1 MALTVA
7 RPGDGAR
14 FAGLDAN
21 DAPDAAGKATVL
33 HSGAVKLLRQ
43 IEQAGNPDA
52 RITIRGAVIGKLLA
66 HYADSYVGFQN
77 GDTPRW
83 VQCFWE
89 QPQIANGWTSF
100 QLTSDYTKH
109 FDGRHSILKWE
120 GGRGELSISEQ
131 VYIKGKEAW
140 GKSGVIVRQMRHLP
154 AGLYLGD
161 LYDQSNSVII
171 PREATYLPAIA
182 AFLFSDLFNEAVRQV
197 DQKVNVTSATFV
209 KVPFDL
215 AYWQK
220 VADEKYPS
228 GLPEPYSDDPTQW
241 LFHGHP
247 AKAETGTALHV
258 ALARLCGYR
267 WPAETDTQMRL
278 STEARVWIAK
288 AASLPAADNDGLLCL
303 PAAAGERPL
312 AERLRAYLAAAFGT
326 TWSDALER
334 RLVAEADERFDK
346 KAAKDGSLEA
356 WLRHRAFRQHCKLFH
371 DRPFLWQVWD
381 GLKDGFSAF
390 IHYHRLDQAT
400 LRKLTFTLLND
411 WLARAK
417 AERNNLRVEK
427 ARELQQSLEAILEG
441 EKPYDIFVRWKP
453 LALQPLGWDPDL
465 DDGVRMNIRP
475 FMTAGILRDEP
486 NIKWNKDR
494 GTDVQSAPWYPV
506 FNGERRNDH
515 HTSLAEKRATRA
527 AEGKSGEAAA

>member
-1 MALTVA
+1 M
-7 RPGDGAR
+7 
-14 FAGLDAN
+14 
-21 DAPDAAGKATVL
+21 
-33 HSGAVKLLRQ
+33 
-43 IEQAGNPDA
+43 
-52 RITIRGAVIGKLLA
+52 
-66 HYADSYVGFQN
+66 
-77 GDTPRW
+77 
-83 VQCFWE
+83 
-89 QPQIANGWTSF
+89 
-100 QLTSDYTKH
+100 
-109 FDGRHSILKWE
+109 
-120 GGRGELSISEQ
+120 
-131 VYIKGKEAW
+131 
-140 GKSGVIVRQMRHLP
+140 
-154 AGLYLGD
+154 
-161 LYDQSNSVII
+161 
-171 PREATYLPAIA
+171 PAIA

-390 IHYHRLDQAT
+390 IHYQRLDQAT